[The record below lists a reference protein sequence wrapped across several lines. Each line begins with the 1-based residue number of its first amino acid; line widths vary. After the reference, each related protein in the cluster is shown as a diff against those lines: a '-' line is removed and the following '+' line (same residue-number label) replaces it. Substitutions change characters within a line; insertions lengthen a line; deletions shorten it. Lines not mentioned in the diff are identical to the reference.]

1 MIYFLVLK
9 VLIWEVA
16 RMKYFLRKSKLKRG
30 EYLQIYKSEYIRGVG
45 SRNTSYK
52 AVGYVCDLKEKGVK
66 DPVAKAQAEVKRL
79 NDALREQ
86 EAGERARKIGTLSP
100 ERHLG
105 YFALKG
111 VANSLTFFEKAIRAI
126 SSVRSFQYDVYDMMM
141 ALVYARA
148 TYPSSK
154 KRTHEDIL
162 PQLFE
167 DVGGDS
173 YHQVLSCCEFLG
185 QDYKKI
191 ANMLTR
197 SVQKT
202 YGLDFSH
209 TYFDC
214 TNFYF
219 EIDVEDEFRKK
230 GPSKE
235 NRHDPI
241 VGLGLLLDANQI
253 PVAMSIFPGNESE
266 KPKLRQALA
275 ELRRESGMDG
285 RTIQI
290 ADKGLNCA
298 RNIHE
303 AILNGDGY
311 IFSKSIKMQ
320 GDAELN
326 WFLSL
331 DSSTWDKVY
340 ESKEDGAREE
350 KYRYCSFVDKFQYD
364 YNDDLGCRVSFEA
377 KERRVITYSPKL
389 AMKKILELNR
399 QVEKASNLC
408 LYKAKKE
415 EFGDCAKYVSFRT
428 DNGSKAVP
436 VLNEKAIAL
445 ERRLAGYNML
455 VTSEIGFK
463 PRTIYN
469 TYHNLWRIEQSF
481 RMMKSYLEARPVY
494 FSREDSIKGHF
505 LICYICIV
513 LERILE
519 FHVLGSRFSHEKIM
533 AFIKDFRLVR
543 LDTKDYINMLTSK
556 NEVGQFLSST
566 LFPKI
571 SNYILSPTDVSS
583 LLKARLRK
591 RIEEV

>member
-1 MIYFLVLK
+1 
-9 VLIWEVA
+9 
-16 RMKYFLRKSKLKRG
+16 MKYFLRKSQLKKG
-30 EYLQIYKSEYIRGVG
+30 EYLQIYKSEYRRGIG

-52 AVGYVCDLKEKGVK
+52 AIGYVSDLKAKGVK
-66 DPVAKAQAEVKRL
+66 DPVAKAQAEVDRL
-79 NDALREQ
+79 NAVLREK
-86 EAGERARKIGTLSP
+86 ETGERARKIGSLSP
-100 ERHLG
+100 EKHLG
-105 YFALKG
+105 YFVLKG
-111 VANSLTFFEKAIRAI
+111 VANSLPFFEKAIRAI

-148 TYPSSK
+148 TYPASK

-167 DVGGDS
+167 KVDEDS
-173 YHQVLSCCEFLG
+173 YHQVLGCCEFLG
-185 QDYKKI
+185 ADYKKI

-219 EIDVEDEFRKK
+219 EIDVEDEFRRK

-253 PVAMSIFPGNESE
+253 PVAMSIYPDNGSE
-266 KPKLRQALA
+266 KPQLRQVLA
-275 ELRRESGMDG
+275 DLRKESGMNG
-285 RTIQI
+285 RTVQI
-290 ADKGLNCA
+290 ADNGLNCA

-303 AILNGDGY
+303 ALLNGDGY
-311 IFSKSIKMQ
+311 IFSKSLKKQKDIEI
-320 GDAELN
+320 D

-340 ESKEDGAREE
+340 EMREDGTKEE
-350 KYRYCSFVDKFQYD
+350 KYRYYSFVDTFSYD
-364 YNDDLGCRVSFEA
+364 YIDDHGCSVSFEA
-377 KERRVITYSPKL
+377 RERRVMTYSPKL

-399 QVEKASNLC
+399 QVEKAGSLC

-415 EFGDCAKYVSFRT
+415 EFGDCAKYVSFKT
-428 DNGSKAVP
+428 DAGSKIVP
-436 VLNEKAIAL
+436 VLNEEAIAL

-455 VTSEIGFK
+455 VTSETAFR

-481 RMMKSYLEARPVY
+481 RMMKSYLEARPVF
-494 FSREDSIKGHF
+494 FSKEDSIKGHF

-513 LERILE
+513 LESILE
-519 FHVLGSRFSHEKIM
+519 FHVLGNRFNHEKIM
-533 AFIKDFRLVR
+533 AFIKNFKLVR
-543 LDTKDYINMLTSK
+543 LDSKDYLNMLTSK
-556 NEVGQFLSST
+556 DEVGQFLAST
-566 LFPKI
+566 SFPKV
-571 SNYILSPTDVSS
+571 SNYILSPADVSK
-583 LLKARLRK
+583 LLNVKLK
-591 RIEEV
+591 QRIEEA

>member
-1 MIYFLVLK
+1 
-9 VLIWEVA
+9 
-16 RMKYFLRKSKLKRG
+16 MKYFLRKSQLKKG
-30 EYLQIYKSEYIRGVG
+30 EYLQIYRSEYKRGIG

-52 AVGYVCDLKEKGVK
+52 AIGYVSELKAKGVK
-66 DPVAKAQAEVKRL
+66 DPVAKAQAEVDRL
-79 NDALREQ
+79 NAALREK
-86 EAGERARKIGTLSP
+86 EAGERARKIGSTSP
-100 ERHLG
+100 EKHLG
-105 YFALKG
+105 YFVLKG
-111 VANSLTFFEKAIRAI
+111 VANSLPFFEKAIRAI

-148 TYPSSK
+148 TYPASK

-167 DVGGDS
+167 KVDEDS
-173 YHQVLSCCEFLG
+173 YHQVLGCCEFLG
-185 QDYKKI
+185 ADYKKI

-202 YGLDFSH
+202 YGLDFTN

-219 EIDVEDEFRKK
+219 EIDVEDEFRRK

-253 PVAMSIFPGNESE
+253 PVAMSIHPGNESE
-266 KPKLRQALA
+266 KPKLRQTLA
-275 ELRRESGMDG
+275 ELRKESGMDG

-303 AILNGDGY
+303 ALLNGDGY

-320 GDAELN
+320 SDSELD

-340 ESKEDGAREE
+340 EMREDGTKKE
-350 KYRYCSFVDKFQYD
+350 KYRYYSFVDTFSYG
-364 YNDDLGCRVSFEA
+364 YIDDHGCSVSFKA
-377 KERRVITYSPKL
+377 KERRVMTYSPKL
-389 AMKKILELNR
+389 AMKKILELNK
-399 QVEKASNLC
+399 QVEKAGSLC

-415 EFGDCAKYVSFRT
+415 EFGDCARYVSFKT
-428 DNGSKAVP
+428 DAGSKVVP
-436 VLNEKAIAL
+436 VLNEEAIAL

-455 VTSEIGFK
+455 VTSETAFR

-481 RMMKSYLEARPVY
+481 RMMKSYLEARPVF
-494 FSREDSIKGHF
+494 FSKEDSIKGHF

-519 FHVLGSRFSHEKIM
+519 FHVLGNRFNHEKIM
-533 AFIKDFRLVR
+533 AFIKNFKLVR
-543 LDTKDYINMLTSK
+543 LDSKDYINMLTSK
-556 NEVGQFLSST
+556 DEVGQFLSST
-566 LFPKI
+566 LFPKV
-571 SNYILSPTDVSS
+571 SNYILSPADVSS
-583 LLKARLRK
+583 LLRVKLK
-591 RIEEV
+591 QRIEEA

>member
-1 MIYFLVLK
+1 MIYFIVLK

-30 EYLQIYKSEYIRGVG
+30 EYLQIYKSEYRRGIG

-52 AVGYVCDLKEKGVK
+52 AIGYVSDLKAKGVK
-66 DPVAKAQAEVKRL
+66 DPVAKAQAEVDRL
-79 NDALREQ
+79 NAVLREK
-86 EAGERARKIGTLSP
+86 ETGERARKIGSLSP
-100 ERHLG
+100 EKHLG
-105 YFALKG
+105 YFVLKG
-111 VANSLTFFEKAIRAI
+111 VANSLSFFEKAIRAI

-148 TYPSSK
+148 TYPASK

-167 DVGGDS
+167 KVDENS
-173 YHQVLSCCEFLG
+173 YHQVLGCCEFLG
-185 QDYKKI
+185 ADYKKI

-202 YGLDFSH
+202 YGLDFTN

-219 EIDVEDEFRKK
+219 EIDVEDEFRRK

-253 PVAMSIFPGNESE
+253 PVAMSIYPDNGSE
-266 KPKLRQALA
+266 KPQLRQVLA
-275 ELRRESGMDG
+275 DLRKESGMNG

-303 AILNGDGY
+303 ALLNGDGY
-311 IFSKSIKMQ
+311 IFSKSLKKQKDIEI
-320 GDAELN
+320 D

-340 ESKEDGAREE
+340 EMREDGTKEE
-350 KYRYCSFVDKFQYD
+350 KYRYYSFVDTFSYD
-364 YNDDLGCRVSFEA
+364 YIDDHGCSVSFEA
-377 KERRVITYSPKL
+377 RERRVITYSPKL

-399 QVEKASNLC
+399 QVEKAGSLC

-415 EFGDCAKYVSFRT
+415 EFGDCAKYVSFKT
-428 DNGSKAVP
+428 DAGSKIVP
-436 VLNEKAIAL
+436 VLNEEAIAL

-455 VTSEIGFK
+455 VTSETAFR

-481 RMMKSYLEARPVY
+481 RMMKSYLEARPVF
-494 FSREDSIKGHF
+494 FSKEDSIKGHF

-519 FHVLGSRFSHEKIM
+519 FHVLGNRFNHEKIM
-533 AFIKDFRLVR
+533 AFIKNFKLVR
-543 LDTKDYINMLTSK
+543 LDSKDYLNMLTSK
-556 NEVGQFLSST
+556 DEVGQFLAST
-566 LFPKI
+566 LFPKVH
-571 SNYILSPTDVSS
+571 NYILSPSDVSR
-583 LLKARLRK
+583 LLKARLNM
-591 RIEEV
+591 RIDDC

>member
-1 MIYFLVLK
+1 
-9 VLIWEVA
+9 
-16 RMKYFLRKSKLKRG
+16 MKYFLRKSQLKKG
-30 EYLQIYKSEYIRGVG
+30 EYLQIYKSEYRRGIG

-52 AVGYVCDLKEKGVK
+52 AIGYVSDLKAKGVK
-66 DPVAKAQAEVKRL
+66 DPVAKAQAEVDRL
-79 NDALREQ
+79 NAALREK
-86 EAGERARKIGTLSP
+86 EAGERARKIGSLSP
-100 ERHLG
+100 EKHLG
-105 YFALKG
+105 KG
-111 VANSLTFFEKAIRAI
+111 VANSLPFFEKAIRAI

-148 TYPSSK
+148 TYPASK

-167 DVGGDS
+167 KVDENS
-173 YHQVLSCCEFLG
+173 YHQVLGCCEFLG
-185 QDYKKI
+185 ADYKKI

-202 YGLDFSH
+202 YGLDFTN

-219 EIDVEDEFRKK
+219 EIDVEDEFRRK

-253 PVAMSIFPGNESE
+253 PVAMSIYPDNGSE
-266 KPKLRQALA
+266 KPQLRQVLA
-275 ELRRESGMDG
+275 DLRKESGMNG
-285 RTIQI
+285 RTVQI

-303 AILNGDGY
+303 ALLNGDGY
-311 IFSKSIKMQ
+311 IFSKSLKKQKDIEI
-320 GDAELN
+320 D

-340 ESKEDGAREE
+340 EMREDGTKEE
-350 KYRYCSFVDKFQYD
+350 KYRYYSFVDTFSYD
-364 YNDDLGCRVSFEA
+364 YIDDHGCSVSFEA
-377 KERRVITYSPKL
+377 RERRVMTYSPKL

-399 QVEKASNLC
+399 QVEKAGNLC

-415 EFGDCAKYVSFRT
+415 DFGDCAKYVSFKT
-428 DNGSKAVP
+428 DAGSKIVP
-436 VLNEKAIAL
+436 VLNEEAIAL

-455 VTSEIGFK
+455 VTSETAFR

-481 RMMKSYLEARPVY
+481 RMMKSYLEARPVF
-494 FSREDSIKGHF
+494 FSKEDSIKGHF

-513 LERILE
+513 LESILE
-519 FHVLGSRFSHEKIM
+519 FHVLGNRFNHEKIM
-533 AFIKDFRLVR
+533 AFIKNFKLVK
-543 LDTKDYINMLTSK
+543 LDSKDYLNMLTSK
-556 NEVGQFLSST
+556 DEVGQFLAST
-566 LFPKI
+566 LFPKVH
-571 SNYILSPTDVSS
+571 NYILSPSDVSR
-583 LLKARLRK
+583 LLKARLNM
-591 RIEEV
+591 RIDDC

>member
-1 MIYFLVLK
+1 MRYFVK
-9 VLIWEVA
+9 KTN
-16 RMKYFLRKSKLKRG
+16 RSKG
-30 EYLQIYKSEYIRGVG
+30 EYLQIYKSEYRRGIG

-52 AVGYVCDLKEKGVK
+52 AIGYVSDLKAKGVG
-66 DPVAKAQAEVKRL
+66 DPIAKAQAEVDRL
-79 NDALREQ
+79 NAALREQ
-86 EAGERARKIGTLSP
+86 EAGARARKIGAESP
-100 ERHLG
+100 ERALG
-105 YFALKG
+105 YFVLKG
-111 VANSLTFFEKAIRAI
+111 VANSLPFFEKAVRAL
-126 SSVRSFQYDVYDMMM
+126 SSARSFQYDVYDMMM

-148 TYPSSK
+148 TYPASK

-167 DVGGDS
+167 KVDEDS
-173 YHQVLSCCEFLG
+173 YHQVLGCCEFLG
-185 QDYKKI
+185 ADYRKVV
-191 ANMLTR
+191 NMLTR

-202 YGLDFSH
+202 YGLDFTN

-219 EIDVEDEFRKK
+219 EIDVEDEFRRK

-253 PVAMSIFPGNESE
+253 PVAMSIYPDNGSE
-266 KPKLRQALA
+266 KPQLRQVLA
-275 ELRRESGMDG
+275 DLRKESGMGG

-303 AILNGDGY
+303 ALLNGDGY
-311 IFSKSIKMQ
+311 IFSKSLKKQKDIEI
-320 GDAELN
+320 D

-340 ESKEDGAREE
+340 EMREDGTKEE
-350 KYRYCSFVDKFQYD
+350 KYRYYSFVDTFSYD
-364 YNDDLGCRVSFEA
+364 YIDDHGCSVSFEA
-377 KERRVITYSPKL
+377 RERRVMTYSPKL
-389 AMKKILELNR
+389 AMKKIIELNR
-399 QVEKASNLC
+399 QVEKAGSLC

-415 EFGDCAKYVSFRT
+415 EFGDCAKYVSFKT
-428 DNGSKAVP
+428 DAGSKIVP
-436 VLNEKAIAL
+436 VLNEEAIAL

-455 VTSEIGFK
+455 VTSETAFR

-481 RMMKSYLEARPVY
+481 RMMKSYLEARPVF
-494 FSREDSIKGHF
+494 FSKEDSIKGHF

-519 FHVLGSRFSHEKIM
+519 FHVLGNRFNHEKIM
-533 AFIKDFRLVR
+533 AFIKNFKLVR
-543 LDTKDYINMLTSK
+543 LDSKDYINMLTSK
-556 NEVGQFLSST
+556 DEVGQFLAST
-566 LFPKI
+566 SFPKVH
-571 SNYILSPTDVSS
+571 NYILSPSDVSR
-583 LLKARLRK
+583 LLKARLNM
-591 RIEEV
+591 RIDDC

>member
-1 MIYFLVLK
+1 
-9 VLIWEVA
+9 
-16 RMKYFLRKSKLKRG
+16 MKYFLRKSQLKKG
-30 EYLQIYKSEYIRGVG
+30 EYLQIYISEYRRGIG

-52 AVGYVCDLKEKGVK
+52 AIGYVSELKAKGVK
-66 DPVAKAQAEVKRL
+66 DPVAKAQAEVDRL
-79 NDALREQ
+79 NAALREK
-86 EAGERARKIGTLSP
+86 EAGERARKIGSTSP
-100 ERHLG
+100 EKHLG
-105 YFALKG
+105 YFVLKG
-111 VANSLTFFEKAIRAI
+111 VANSLPFFEKAIRAI

-148 TYPSSK
+148 TYPASK

-167 DVGGDS
+167 KVDEDS
-173 YHQVLSCCEFLG
+173 YHQVLGCCEFLG
-185 QDYKKI
+185 ADYKKI

-202 YGLDFSH
+202 YGLDFTN

-219 EIDVEDEFRKK
+219 EIDVEDEFRRK

-253 PVAMSIFPGNESE
+253 PAAMSIYPGNGSE
-266 KPKLRQALA
+266 KPQLRQVLA
-275 ELRRESGMDG
+275 DLRKESGMNG

-303 AILNGDGY
+303 ALLNGDGY
-311 IFSKSIKMQ
+311 IFSKSLKKQKDIEI
-320 GDAELN
+320 D

-340 ESKEDGAREE
+340 EMREDVTKEE
-350 KYRYCSFVDKFQYD
+350 KYRYYSFVDTFSYD
-364 YNDDLGCRVSFEA
+364 YIDDHGCSVSFEA
-377 KERRVITYSPKL
+377 RERRVITYSPKL

-399 QVEKASNLC
+399 QVEKAGSLC

-415 EFGDCAKYVSFRT
+415 EFGDCAKYVSFKT
-428 DNGSKAVP
+428 DAGSKVVP
-436 VLNEKAIAL
+436 VLNEEAITL

-455 VTSEIGFK
+455 VTSETAFR

-481 RMMKSYLEARPVY
+481 RMMKSYLEARPVF
-494 FSREDSIKGHF
+494 FSKEDSIKGHF

-519 FHVLGSRFSHEKIM
+519 FHVLGNRFNHEKIM
-533 AFIKDFRLVR
+533 AFIKNFKLVR
-543 LDTKDYINMLTSK
+543 LDSKDYINMLTSK
-556 NEVGQFLSST
+556 DEVGQFLTST
-566 LFPKI
+566 SFPKV
-571 SNYILSPTDVSS
+571 SNYILSPADVSK
-583 LLKARLRK
+583 LLNVKLK
-591 RIEEV
+591 QRIEEA

>member
-1 MIYFLVLK
+1 
-9 VLIWEVA
+9 
-16 RMKYFLRKSKLKRG
+16 MKYFLRKSQLKKG
-30 EYLQIYKSEYIRGVG
+30 EYLQIYISEYRRGIG

-52 AVGYVCDLKEKGVK
+52 AIGYVSELKAKGVK
-66 DPVAKAQAEVKRL
+66 DPVAKAQAEVDRL
-79 NDALREQ
+79 NAALREK
-86 EAGERARKIGTLSP
+86 EAGERARKIGSTSP
-100 ERHLG
+100 EKHLG
-105 YFALKG
+105 YFVLKG
-111 VANSLTFFEKAIRAI
+111 VANSLPFFEKAIRAI

-148 TYPSSK
+148 TYPASK

-167 DVGGDS
+167 KVDEDS
-173 YHQVLSCCEFLG
+173 YHQVLGCCEFLG
-185 QDYKKI
+185 ADYKKI

-202 YGLDFSH
+202 YGLDFTN

-219 EIDVEDEFRKK
+219 EIDVEDEFRRK

-253 PVAMSIFPGNESE
+253 PAAMSIYPGNGSE
-266 KPKLRQALA
+266 KPQLRQVLA
-275 ELRRESGMDG
+275 DLRKESGMDG

-303 AILNGDGY
+303 ALLNGDGY
-311 IFSKSIKMQ
+311 IFSKSLKKQKDIEI
-320 GDAELN
+320 D

-331 DSSTWDKVY
+331 DSSTWDRVY
-340 ESKEDGAREE
+340 EMREDGTKEE
-350 KYRYCSFVDKFQYD
+350 KYRYYSFVDTFSYD
-364 YNDDLGCRVSFEA
+364 YIDDHGCSVSFEA
-377 KERRVITYSPKL
+377 RERRVITYSPKL

-399 QVEKASNLC
+399 QVEKAGSLC

-415 EFGDCAKYVSFRT
+415 DFGDCAKYVSFKT
-428 DNGSKAVP
+428 DAGSKVVP
-436 VLNEKAIAL
+436 VLNEEAITL

-455 VTSEIGFK
+455 VTSETAFR

-481 RMMKSYLEARPVY
+481 RMMKSYLEARPVF
-494 FSREDSIKGHF
+494 FSKEDSIKGHF

-519 FHVLGSRFSHEKIM
+519 FHVLGNRFNHEKIM
-533 AFIKDFRLVR
+533 AFIKNFKLVR
-543 LDTKDYINMLTSK
+543 LDSKDYINMLTSK
-556 NEVGQFLSST
+556 DEVGQFLTST
-566 LFPKI
+566 SFPKV
-571 SNYILSPTDVSS
+571 SNYILSPADVSK
-583 LLKARLRK
+583 LLNVKLK
-591 RIEEV
+591 QRIEEA

>member
-1 MIYFLVLK
+1 MRYFVK
-9 VLIWEVA
+9 KTN
-16 RMKYFLRKSKLKRG
+16 RSKG
-30 EYLQIYKSEYIRGVG
+30 EYLQIYKSEYRRGIG

-52 AVGYVCDLKEKGVK
+52 AIGYVSELKAKGVK
-66 DPVAKAQAEVKRL
+66 DPVAKAQAEVDML
-79 NDALREQ
+79 NAALREK
-86 EAGERARKIGTLSP
+86 EAGERARKIGSLSP
-100 ERHLG
+100 EKHLG
-105 YFALKG
+105 YFVLKG
-111 VANSLTFFEKAIRAI
+111 VANSLPFFEKAIRAI

-148 TYPSSK
+148 TYPASK

-167 DVGGDS
+167 KVDEDS
-173 YHQVLSCCEFLG
+173 YHQVLGCCEFLG
-185 QDYKKI
+185 ADYKKI

-202 YGLDFSH
+202 YGLDFTN

-219 EIDVEDEFRKK
+219 EIDVEDEFRRK

-253 PVAMSIFPGNESE
+253 PAAMSIYPGNGSE
-266 KPKLRQALA
+266 KPQLRQVLA
-275 ELRRESGMDG
+275 DLRKESGMNG

-303 AILNGDGY
+303 ALLNGDGY
-311 IFSKSIKMQ
+311 IFSKSLKKQKDIEI
-320 GDAELN
+320 D

-340 ESKEDGAREE
+340 EMREDGTKEE
-350 KYRYCSFVDKFQYD
+350 KYRYYSFVDTFSYD
-364 YNDDLGCRVSFEA
+364 YIDGHGCSVSFEA
-377 KERRVITYSPKL
+377 RERRVITYSPKL

-399 QVEKASNLC
+399 QVEKAGSLC

-415 EFGDCAKYVSFRT
+415 EFGDCAKYVSFKT
-428 DNGSKAVP
+428 DAGSKVVP
-436 VLNEKAIAL
+436 VLNEEAITL
-445 ERRLAGYNML
+445 L
-455 VTSEIGFK
+455 VTSETAFR

-481 RMMKSYLEARPVY
+481 RMMKSYLEARPVF
-494 FSREDSIKGHF
+494 FSKEDSIKGHF

-519 FHVLGSRFSHEKIM
+519 FHVLGNRFNHEKIM
-533 AFIKDFRLVR
+533 AFIKNFKLVR
-543 LDTKDYINMLTSK
+543 LDSKDYINMLTSTMS
-556 NEVGQFLSST
+556 LS
-566 LFPKI
+566 F
-571 SNYILSPTDVSS
+571 
-583 LLKARLRK
+583 
-591 RIEEV
+591 